1 MNAQK
6 CLRWILFQRFYFP
19 RIFVGV
25 AESVQGFP
33 LKPLPSACSFWY
45 LATDYCC
52 QKRHFIFHPIH
63 IATSC
68 LDFHSGRN
76 AAHAEMYF
84 PCTAL
89 HRVLFA
95 LLIFQAQRQCIFSET
110 ALRCV
115 KDGCVTVMVF
125 TWCLPC
131 LGCTFFSFS
140 FSFFLYLRKCTPA
153 SPCSLDSFYLP
164 FYLPFFCSYCVVSSF
179 FLSGPLKGTF
189 GSENQHVFLYLMYYT
204 VRWKKVG
211 WDIESGSQI
220 SACLFGPPVFSVL
233 RFVSIWNIFF
243 QVATHYV
250 LFLQSIY
257 GRFSVGQVNNRTE
270 KHVEMFWSRSCTL
283 VWSGVPQRKMFLFI
297 SDMPYKI
304 FEARWRD
311 TFLHRVGFPFPFVL
325 L

>member
-6 CLRWILFQRFYFP
+6 CLRWFLFQRFYFP

-52 QKRHFIFHPIH
+52 QKRHFIFQPIH

-95 LLIFQAQRQCIFSET
+95 LLIFQTQRQCIFSET

-125 TWCLPC
+125 TWCFPC

-140 FSFFLYLRKCTPA
+140 FSFFFIPA
-153 SPCSLDSFYLP
+153 KVYPSLSL
-164 FYLPFFCSYCVVSSF
+164 LVGF
-179 FLSGPLKGTF
+179 FLFAFLFTF
-189 GSENQHVFLYLMYYT
+189 F
-204 VRWKKVG
+204 
-211 WDIESGSQI
+211 
-220 SACLFGPPVFSVL
+220 
-233 RFVSIWNIFF
+233 
-243 QVATHYV
+243 
-250 LFLQSIY
+250 LFLLC
-257 GRFSVGQVNNRTE
+257 R
-270 KHVEMFWSRSCTL
+270 
-283 VWSGVPQRKMFLFI
+283 
-297 SDMPYKI
+297 
-304 FEARWRD
+304 
-311 TFLHRVGFPFPFVL
+311 
-325 L
+325 